1 MQSDHWEWSIQLS
14 QHLRIVGVKWLMFST
29 CPTAND
35 NPQPMENFINRLT
48 LALLQYGWRLTS
60 GRVLHGHETISRSGN
75 ISLPHT
81 LPYPHTN
88 IRWFCF
94 IVRCGHS
101 LCAYFQSFSWDA
113 AFLSYASSAGTE
125 DAGCSDDLSL
135 SGRYS
140 SNSCQSKGYFMY
152 SSNSCQSKG
161 YFMYSSNSCQ
171 SNAISC
177 THQTVS
183 QTSLCVLLKQLSI
196 KSYFKYSSNN
206 CQSNVI
212 SCTPHT
218 TVNQASL

>member
-1 MQSDHWEWSIQLS
+1 M
-14 QHLRIVGVKWLMFST
+14 
-29 CPTAND
+29 
-35 NPQPMENFINRLT
+35 
-48 LALLQYGWRLTS
+48 
-60 GRVLHGHETISRSGN
+60 LHGHETISRSGN

-152 SSNSCQSKG
+152 SSNSCQS
-161 YFMYSSNSCQ
+161 
-171 SNAISC
+171 NAISC
-177 THQTVS
+177 THQIVR